1 MRGAAAETPRSM
13 SSSQGGTSDAA
24 LIARALAGD
33 SSAFEGIVVRYA
45 DDLFRVAHRYT
56 GNREDAE
63 DAASEALCRA
73 YDRMHEISGVSSIG
87 PWLRTIVVNL
97 CLDGYRKGRYRRRR
111 VEDYAR
117 QVPTVSV
124 EPDPVL
130 SAADV
135 EVQVELEKALRQ
147 LSPRQRSAFVL
158 FEMRGL
164 DIAEVAQEMGCSQGT
179 VKAQL
184 HRARKR
190 LRDLMGRF
198 LEDRSDAT

>member
-1 MRGAAAETPRSM
+1 M
-13 SSSQGGTSDAA
+13 SSPQVACSDAA
-24 LIARALAGD
+24 LIARALAGE
-33 SSAFEGIVVRYA
+33 SSAFEGIVARYA

-63 DAASEALCRA
+63 DAAAEALCRA
-73 YDRMHEISGVSSIG
+73 YDRMHEIRGVASIG

-117 QVPTVSV
+117 QTPTVST
-124 EPDPVL
+124 EDPAAQ
-130 SAADV
+130 AADAEV
-135 EVQVELEKALRQ
+135 ERELEKALRQ

-164 DIAEVAQEMGCSQGT
+164 DIAEVATEMGCSQGT

-198 LEDRSDAT
+198 LEERSGAS